1 MGESFGG
8 KLRMAFRLGVAVSA
22 PHRTTLDRSGLH
34 RIGTDRTTRGRRGAA
49 LAVTLSALLSVGL
62 LGACSGQQ
70 PASAPQPNPTVAAPS
85 QSAGDAGSSDP
96 TPTAKPSLPPDP
108 KAPSK
113 VQPVGRTGSGSS
125 SGKRVKATSVSSFDA
140 AVKWKDGIRLQV
152 VGVEQGVTNGVGAG
166 SSQGAPMTSFEL
178 KLTNSST
185 KPVELSAV
193 VLTAVYGG
201 KSKLV
206 AQPVYAQ
213 AGASDFSGTVAPGKS
228 ATATYVYTIPTK
240 QLGAV
245 SLFVDLDGRH
255 AIGSFTGSAR

>member
-1 MGESFGG
+1 
-8 KLRMAFRLGVAVSA
+8 MAYRLGVAVSA
-22 PHRTTLDRSGLH
+22 PHRTALH
-34 RIGTDRTTRGRRGAA
+34 RIGLHHNGTDRTTRGRRGVA

-70 PASAPQPNPTVAAPS
+70 PASAPQANPTVPAPS
-85 QSAGDAGSSDP
+85 QSAGGDASSSDP

-108 KAPSK
+108 KAPTK
-113 VQPVGRTGSGSS
+113 VQPVGRPGAGSS
-125 SGKRVKATSVSSFDA
+125 SGKRVKATPASSFDA
-140 AVKWKDGIRLQV
+140 AVRWQDGIRLQV

-166 SSQGAPMTSFEL
+166 SSRGAPMTSFEL

-185 KPVELSAV
+185 KPVDLSAV

-201 KSKLV
+201 KPKLV

-213 AGASDFSGTVAPGKS
+213 EGASDFSGTVAPGKS

-240 QLGAV
+240 RLGAV

>member
-22 PHRTTLDRSGLH
+22 PHHTGLH
-34 RIGTDRTTRGRRGAA
+34 RNGPHRTTRGRRGVA

-62 LGACSGQQ
+62 LGACSPQE

-85 QSAGDAGSSDP
+85 QSAGSDAGSSDP

-108 KAPSK
+108 KAPTK
-113 VQPVGRTGSGSS
+113 VQPVGRTGSAAS
-125 SGKRVKATSVSSFDA
+125 SGKRVRATSASSFDA
-140 AVKWKDGIRLQV
+140 AVTWKDGIRLQV

-178 KLTNSST
+178 SSTNSST

-193 VLTAVYGG
+193 LTAVYGG
-201 KSKLV
+201 ESKLV

-245 SLFVDLDGRH
+245 SLFVDIDGRH